1 VQITQRDIAL
11 LQWTNGFGFVS
22 VLQIAKWMGVDFSTA
37 ARRVRLLIEAG
48 LIRRTTVD
56 ILSANPIVVTPDGAL
71 VAGDSLPPLK
81 GIRTGDF
88 RHDSL
93 LVDMARGLTARFP
106 RSLFEPVRRLRH
118 SGALAKAKHLPDGYL
133 HFRGHRYTIELELT
147 VKSRQRLSAIMAEH
161 TTDIGAK
168 EIWYLTDSAMVAA
181 AITRAA
187 VGLDHVK
194 IVRFAK
200 NTATEP

>member
-1 VQITQRDIAL
+1 
-11 LQWTNGFGFVS
+11 
-22 VLQIAKWMGVDFSTA
+22 
-37 ARRVRLLIEAG
+37 
-48 LIRRTTVD
+48 
-56 ILSANPIVVTPDGAL
+56 
-71 VAGDSLPPLK
+71 
-81 GIRTGDF
+81 
-88 RHDSL
+88 
-93 LVDMARGLTARFP
+93 
-106 RSLFEPVRRLRH
+106 
-118 SGALAKAKHLPDGYL
+118 
-133 HFRGHRYTIELELT
+133 
-147 VKSRQRLSAIMAEH
+147 MAEH